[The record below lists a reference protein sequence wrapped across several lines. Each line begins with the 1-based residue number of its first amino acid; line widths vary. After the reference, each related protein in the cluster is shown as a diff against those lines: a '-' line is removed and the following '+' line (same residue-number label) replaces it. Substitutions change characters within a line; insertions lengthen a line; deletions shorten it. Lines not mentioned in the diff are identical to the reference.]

1 MQKWK
6 WRHGR
11 WRPLASSDAKMWPW
25 VLCLHLLILQ
35 VCLARCLVGNSDQH
49 KLGVSL
55 FCPKAPMEPQ
65 DHSQRKSP
73 VPRN

>member
-1 MQKWK
+1 
-6 WRHGR
+6 
-11 WRPLASSDAKMWPW
+11 MWPW

-55 FCPKAPMEPQ
+55 LCPKAPMEPQ